1 MNSKFVLSVKFFL
14 FLLLGFPFLSN
25 AEESVY
31 WIVKDGSLNS
41 SYTVT
46 NDAKYIDDEDTISA
60 SPENDDWMTFDVE
73 APDGSNAA
81 LYTHR
86 KQSEILRF
94 DLSKAP
100 IDLSKAWIL
109 CVEYM
114 LPKELTDMIAEQ
126 ADPFVVT
133 DQDSPLLRISLMDEQ
148 GELGF
153 HPIGSESIIQLH
165 GLSDPKAGLYKK
177 EYRYIYTAPSVTEVT
192 EMDLTGFPDYM
203 TYEAM
208 RFYIKNIFVCSAGE
222 KPFMA
227 EDFEYAEIW
236 NMTTKG
242 HTNMSTHSGY
252 HFYGKKKTCNT
263 YRTWRED
270 NVSTQSFD
278 PEGKY
283 LCDEI
288 LHGLEVEDTLHTEQI
303 EIPKDAEN
311 IYVRALMRD
320 RVELLES
327 VNNISDRSGEAVLMF
342 DDGTNVPLFPNT
354 PMLSAWKDMTNI
366 IPVPSQAKSFE
377 LRLNS
382 SQVPFL
388 LDNLR
393 FSTSEILDFP
403 GDTFPTPVAYPTD
416 TIPADTIPQDTVPA
430 VVPDTT
436 LTLGV
441 TDTFTYKLES
451 GHILYCIAREDG
463 SAKVYDIEGDGE
475 VVIPENVFLEEKKFS
490 VTEIL
495 VHGHYGLTQVT
506 VPSSVLFHQDS
517 LFVDCKRL
525 KKVVVPN
532 NCVRFPKDA
541 FFGCDS
547 LEVIAFGGT
556 LKEWCE
562 VSRSRWR
569 VCLDSVK
576 FVLKNH
582 PIDVEVEGIVLRTVE
597 SIIIPE
603 GVETI
608 ASCAFED
615 CDSLRSLILPKTL
628 RKIEAWAFNS
638 CSKLSLVEFPENL
651 VEIEKSAF
659 MDCDNLSRI
668 VCLANVPDIK
678 DGERFQC
685 TFTSYDAD
693 LFVPC
698 EYLSSFKEHA
708 VWGKFKNIY
717 CAGADSVRLD
727 EQTGGFK
734 ATIDDMTATVT
745 WEQVDSAVVYTLTVY
760 KQDSVYCVVQFDENG
775 TVMSLD
781 LNELRS
787 LKQGFSY
794 KLTDLEGNMADYTYK
809 FTAVGKDSNVLKEF
823 KGEFAPTNGVEDYQN
838 GQDVALSLYVA
849 DDAIVV
855 ECASEMDVRIQN
867 MLGQILYQGAGS
879 VSFQTP
885 AKGVYLVGCGAKT
898 YKVIVR

>member
-1 MNSKFVLSVKFFL
+1 MNMNSNSKFVLSVKLFL

-46 NDAKYIDDEDTISA
+46 NDAKYIVDEDTISA
-60 SPENDDWMTFDVE
+60 GPENGDWMTFGVE

-86 KQSEILRF
+86 NQSEILRF

-133 DQDSPLLRISLMDEQ
+133 DQDSPLLRISWKEHDW
-148 GELGF
+148 LGSF
-153 HPIGSESIIQLH
+153 SNVSESIIQLH

-177 EYRYIYTAPSVTEVT
+177 EYRYIYTVPSVTEVI
-192 EMDLTGFPDYM
+192 EMDLNM

-227 EDFEYAEIW
+227 EDFDGAEYFIGTINGYTYT
-236 NMTTKG
+236 NMTTNCG
-242 HTNMSTHSGY
+242 GI
-252 HFYGKKKTCNT
+252 TCIT
-263 YRTWRED
+263 YCTSRED
-270 NVSTQSFD
+270 SVSTQSFD
-278 PEGKY
+278 SERTYSCPG
-283 LCDEI
+283 
-288 LHGLEVEDTLHTEQI
+288 GLEVKDTLHTEPI

-311 IYVRALMRD
+311 IYVRALKRD

-327 VNNISDRSGEAVLMF
+327 VNNISDRSGEVVLMF

-377 LRLNS
+377 LHLIS
-382 SQVPFL
+382 SQVPLL

-416 TIPADTIPQDTVPA
+416 TIPADTIPQDTVHA

-495 VHGHYGLTQVT
+495 VHGHDGLTQVT
-506 VPSSVLFHQDS
+506 IPSSVLFHQDS

-576 FVLKNH
+576 FVLNNH

-638 CSKLSLVEFPENL
+638 CSKLSLVEFLENL

-717 CAGADSVRLD
+717 CAGADSVRID
-727 EQTGGFK
+727 EQIGGFK
-734 ATIDDMTATVT
+734 ATIDNMTATVT
-745 WEQVDSAVVYTLTVY
+745 WKQVDSAVVYTLTVY

-794 KLTDLEGNMADYTYK
+794 KLTDLEGNMTDYTYK

-855 ECASEMDVRIQN
+855 ECASEMDVRIQD

>member
-1 MNSKFVLSVKFFL
+1 MKTVKNLIIILSVMFLSANMCWGQDVQVDRTDSIWGVSAYPSENQEYVIVSFYTSADLELYNSVYMEVRGTKYHMFDYKELSKLQVTEQKLLYSSFVTFKFETSEEIPFESIYEIFFFL
-14 FLLLGFPFLSN
+14 FHETPREAQSIETN
-25 AEESVY
+25 KIVYNMEET
-31 WIVKDGSLNS
+31 SLNMIHS
-41 SYTVT
+41 
-46 NDAKYIDDEDTISA
+46 DE
-60 SPENDDWMTFDVE
+60 
-73 APDGSNAA
+73 
-81 LYTHR
+81 
-86 KQSEILRF
+86 
-94 DLSKAP
+94 
-100 IDLSKAWIL
+100 
-109 CVEYM
+109 
-114 LPKELTDMIAEQ
+114 
-126 ADPFVVT
+126 
-133 DQDSPLLRISLMDEQ
+133 
-148 GELGF
+148 
-153 HPIGSESIIQLH
+153 
-165 GLSDPKAGLYKK
+165 
-177 EYRYIYTAPSVTEVT
+177 
-192 EMDLTGFPDYM
+192 
-203 TYEAM
+203 
-208 RFYIKNIFVCSAGE
+208 
-222 KPFMA
+222 
-227 EDFEYAEIW
+227 
-236 NMTTKG
+236 G
-242 HTNMSTHSGY
+242 H
-252 HFYGKKKTCNT
+252 
-263 YRTWRED
+263 
-270 NVSTQSFD
+270 
-278 PEGKY
+278 
-283 LCDEI
+283 
-288 LHGLEVEDTLHTEQI
+288 
-303 EIPKDAEN
+303 
-311 IYVRALMRD
+311 
-320 RVELLES
+320 
-327 VNNISDRSGEAVLMF
+327 
-342 DDGTNVPLFPNT
+342 
-354 PMLSAWKDMTNI
+354 
-366 IPVPSQAKSFE
+366 
-377 LRLNS
+377 
-382 SQVPFL
+382 
-388 LDNLR
+388 
-393 FSTSEILDFP
+393 
-403 GDTFPTPVAYPTD
+403 TD

-463 SAKVYDIEGDGE
+463 NAKVYDIEGDGE

-495 VHGHYGLTQVT
+495 VHGHDGLTQVT
-506 VPSSVLFHQDS
+506 IPSSVLFHQDS

-562 VSRSRWR
+562 VSKSRWR

-651 VEIEKSAF
+651 VEIEESAF

-717 CAGADSVRLD
+717 CAGADSVRID
-727 EQTGGFK
+727 EETDGFK
-734 ATIDDMTATVT
+734 ATIDDMTATFT

-760 KQDSVYCVVQFDENG
+760 KQDSVYCVVRFDENG

-787 LKQGFSY
+787 LKQGFAY

-823 KGEFAPTNGVEDYQN
+823 KGEFALTNGVEDYLN
-838 GQDVALSLYVA
+838 GRNVALPFFVA